1 MLALES
7 LGLPKDATTT
17 VVPALRETAGNVEV
31 IRRTFRRSF
40 KSLMNHPVSSN
51 VPPQFR
57 DRILKLRRFPYNLM
71 GFADSVVISVPLDF
85 REPTSAMMAATG
97 LFATLK
103 CVAIV
108 MLTSMGNGVPLRA
121 GIDVGL
127 GVRGLF
133 SREVYGPVAVN
144 AYTLESQIAKY
155 PRAAIGDG
163 VIAYLRTL
171 EQFSNKKPHQPENA
185 YIADMTAECR
195 KLICDAPDDGV
206 HMLHILQSNLGG
218 PLVKAFGW
226 ARDQRDKFR
235 TLNDEKLTEYYER
248 LVGCFHVNGY
258 VS

>member
-1 MLALES
+1 MPTYGSNLVAFVDILGQRKKLLALES

-17 VVPALRETAGNVEV
+17 VVPALRETARNVEV

-108 MLTSMGNGVPLRA
+108 MLNLSQNRLNNISM
-121 GIDVGL
+121 
-127 GVRGLF
+127 RG
-133 SREVYGPVAVN
+133 
-144 AYTLESQIAKY
+144 TK
-155 PRAAIGDG
+155 PRK
-163 VIAYLRTL
+163 LRTPSASQYGAAWSQAKKRSTFHRRGSDVRADRPVSCAASDSCDAARSSRDL
-171 EQFSNKKPHQPENA
+171 QFSVQ
-185 YIADMTAECR
+185 
-195 KLICDAPDDGV
+195 GV
-206 HMLHILQSNLGG
+206 TVVRFVANQVLRRASIM
-218 PLVKAFGW
+218 
-226 ARDQRDKFR
+226 
-235 TLNDEKLTEYYER
+235 
-248 LVGCFHVNGY
+248 
-258 VS
+258 